1 MEIITIKNV
10 QDNRFLPI
18 LLFLVIIAAAYG
30 YSLGNNFVWD
40 DYLNIVDNHFI
51 KSFKNFPSL
60 FSREYLTSPGDLP
73 FLTEKDVGAGELSY
87 RPVVTLTY
95 FIDFFIWKLNPF
107 GFHLT
112 NILLHLLNT
121 ILVYRLAMKINANRF
136 FALAAALIFA
146 AHPVQAEAVLI
157 PAFREDLLA
166 CLFML
171 GSLVF
176 YAHRNNKYKNIMLI
190 GCYVSYGFALF
201 SKEMA
206 VTLPA
211 LILLYHYCFEIDG
224 KFNNLWKNPSGT
236 FWGLG
241 ITTAFYMWVW
251 GVVFP
256 RFTVHSATAD
266 NVYTNIFTMV
276 TIFGTYIQWFILPLD
291 IHPTMPD
298 SSLLVHTPWNT
309 STIISLTILA
319 VCIWLVWRERK
330 RNIIISFSIIWFFI
344 AMLPVSNFIPIE
356 NLIASR
362 YLYLPSVGFCLIAA
376 FVMERIW
383 SGRSALS
390 SHISRGILMTAGVG
404 LLILYITLV
413 FTKGLLWTNE
423 ISFRKNFLVYYP
435 DNLRAYRSLAGA
447 YVRFQQYDDAAICIK
462 NARALNPQA
471 AETYLDLADIYSKQ
485 GRPDLAAQ
493 EMSHVRLVPRNLNTP
508 Q

>member
-1 MEIITIKNV
+1 M
-10 QDNRFLPI
+10 PI
-18 LLFLVIIAAAYG
+18 LLLLVIILFAYG
-30 YSLGNNFVWD
+30 YSLGNDFVWD

-51 KSFKNFPSL
+51 KSFQNFPSL
-60 FSREYLTSPGDLP
+60 FSREYLTSPEDLP
-73 FLTEKDVGAGELSY
+73 FLAQKNIGAGELTY

-95 FIDFFIWKLNPF
+95 FIDFFVWRLNAF

-112 NILLHLLNT
+112 NILLHFLNT
-121 ILVYRLAMKINANRF
+121 ILVYLLAMKIATNRF
-136 FALAAALIFA
+136 FALTAALVFA

-171 GSLVF
+171 GSLAF
-176 YAHRNNKYKNIMLI
+176 YAHRNGKYKTIMLV
-190 GCYVSYGFALF
+190 CCCVSYGFALF

-206 VTLPA
+206 ITLPA
-211 LILLYHYCFEIDG
+211 LILLYHYFFEVDG
-224 KFNNLWKNPSGT
+224 KFNNLWKKPSGT
-236 FWGLG
+236 FWGLS
-241 ITTAFYMWVW
+241 ITATFYLWVW

-256 RFTVHSATAD
+256 RFPTHYAITD
-266 NVYTNIFTMV
+266 NIATNIFTMV
-276 TIFGTYIQWFILPLD
+276 TIFATYIQWLLLPLN

-298 SSLLVHTPWNT
+298 PSLLVHTPWNA
-309 STIISLTILA
+309 STTISLTILTA
-319 VCIWLVWRERK
+319 CAWLAWRERK
-330 RNIIISFSIIWFFI
+330 RNIIISFSIAWFFI
-344 AMLPVSNFIPIE
+344 ALLPVSNFIPIE

-376 FVMERIW
+376 FVMERLW

-390 SHISRGILMTAGVG
+390 RHISKDILVAAGVG

-423 ISFRKNFLVYYP
+423 ISFRKDFLVYYP

-447 YVRFQQYDDAAICIK
+447 YVRFQQFDDAAVCIK
-462 NARALNPQA
+462 NARILHPQA
-471 AETYLDLADIYSKQ
+471 VETYLDLADVYSKQ

-493 EMSHVRLVPRNLNTP
+493 EMSHVSLVPRNLNTSK
-508 Q
+508 